1 MLSIDNDNLPV
12 RRPFGL
18 FLKMMKTLTTLF
30 MTALLLA
37 VSTFGQATTF
47 VKTDLSQAEID
58 KIVAKFTKNERL
70 FREALNIYAFQ
81 RNATISTVG
90 MGGQIT
96 GTFKR
101 DSFMTFDSEGKR
113 VEKILFAPI
122 STLTELIVTQADLEN
137 LGGLDPFAIEPT
149 HIDKYK
155 FTYLG
160 KEKID
165 ELDLFVF
172 DVAPKV
178 VPKAEKGGLQLFQGR
193 IWVDDRDFLIV
204 KSKGKAV
211 PEWKDERF
219 ATIETWRENIDG
231 KYWFPSFSSSDD
243 ELVFRNGQVVK
254 VRIRVKYSNYG
265 IGRTD
270 VRAVGEDEDV
280 VLPAPTPAPAVKKP

>member
-1 MLSIDNDNLPV
+1 MFV
-12 RRPFGL
+12 
-18 FLKMMKTLTTLF
+18 
-30 MTALLLA
+30 LA
-37 VSTFGQATTF
+37 AAVAASFGQTTPF

-58 KIVAKFTKNERL
+58 KIIAKFTQNERL
-70 FREALNIYAFQ
+70 FRQALNVYAFN
-81 RNATISTVG
+81 RNATISTIG

-96 GTFKR
+96 GTYRR
-101 DSFMTFDSEGKR
+101 DSFLTFDSNGAR

-122 STLTELIVTQADLEN
+122 STLTEIFVTQADIEN
-137 LGGLDPFAIEPT
+137 LGGLDPFAIEPA

-155 FTYLG
+155 FTFLG

-165 ELDLFVF
+165 ELDLYVF

-178 VPKAEKGGLQLFQGR
+178 MPKAEKNGLQLFAGR
-193 IWVDDRDFLIV
+193 IWVDDQDLLIV

-219 ATIETWRENIDG
+219 ATIETWRENVDG

-254 VRIRVKYSNYG
+254 MKIRVKYSNYVL
-265 IGRTD
+265 GRTD
-270 VRAVGEDEDV
+270 VRVIDEEE
-280 VLPAPTPAPAVKKP
+280 TPAPSPTPTVKKP

>member
-1 MLSIDNDNLPV
+1 V
-12 RRPFGL
+12 
-18 FLKMMKTLTTLF
+18 
-30 MTALLLA
+30 AA
-37 VSTFGQATTF
+37 VLGQATTF
-47 VKTDLSQAEID
+47 TKSDLSQPEID
-58 KIVAKFTKNERL
+58 KIIGKFTSNERL
-70 FREALNIYAFQ
+70 FREALNIYVFN

-101 DSFMTFDSEGKR
+101 ESFITFDSSGKR
-113 VEKILFAPI
+113 IERILFAPI
-122 STLTELIVTQADLEN
+122 STLTEVTVTQADLEN
-137 LGGLDPFAIEPT
+137 LGGLDPFAIEPQ

-165 ELDLFVF
+165 ELNLYVF
-172 DVAPKV
+172 DVEPKV
-178 VPKAEKGGLQLFQGR
+178 MPKADKDGLRLFQGR
-193 IWVDDRDFLIV
+193 IWVDDTDLLIV

-219 ATIETWRENIDG
+219 AVIETWRENIDG

-254 VRIRVKYSNYG
+254 MKIRVKYSNYAV
-265 IGRTD
+265 GRTD
-270 VRAVGEDEDV
+270 VKIISEEDV
-280 VLPAPTPAPAVKKP
+280 VDEVKPTPTPSPTPKKP